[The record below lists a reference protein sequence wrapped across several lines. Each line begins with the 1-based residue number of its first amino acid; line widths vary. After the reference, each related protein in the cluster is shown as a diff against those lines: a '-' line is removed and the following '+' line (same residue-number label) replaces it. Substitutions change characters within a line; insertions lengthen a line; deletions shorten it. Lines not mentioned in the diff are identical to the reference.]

1 MAKPNSG
8 RRQLI
13 VSAAA
18 LCVQPFIG
26 SHAASQPAPSKVPN
40 PKSFRSGDFIWPKKD
55 GQFVPYA
62 GTARGGAV
70 VDEEELNEDQW
81 NQMRIRF
88 IRRARSSAAV
98 GPEADYLRRMADRLE
113 EMTYT
118 EFFHEYAAG
127 VTPGR
132 FQTYGLSNLFYVGHM
147 AVLDVDASG
156 QAFVIEAVLGQSLS
170 CRSCVQRVS
179 YVDWLKA
186 RGDVYVW
193 HGRLSKSDGATGAAV
208 AKAAMSQAG
217 KPYEFLNWD
226 LLDDSGFYCSKL
238 AWYAAYKGA
247 GIALDADAN
256 PKRNIWFSPLQAV
269 RRTKEIELLFNPGNY
284 QNL

>member
-13 VSAAA
+13 VGAAA
-18 LCVQPFIG
+18 LCAQSFIG
-26 SHAASQPAPSKVPN
+26 SNVASQPVTGKVPN
-40 PKSFRSGDFIWPKKD
+40 PKSFRTGDFIWPKKD

-62 GTARGGAV
+62 GTARAGAA
-70 VDEEELNEDQW
+70 VDEQELNEDQW
-81 NQMRIRF
+81 NQMRIQY
-88 IRRARSSAAV
+88 IRRARSSSNT
-98 GPEADYLRRMADRLE
+98 GPDADYRRRIADRLE
-113 EMTYT
+113 EMTYS

-127 VTPGR
+127 VTPDR

-147 AVLDVDASG
+147 AILDVDADG
-156 QAFVIEAVLGQSLS
+156 AAFVVEAVLGQSLS

-179 YVDWLKA
+179 YQEWLKA
-186 RGDVYVW
+186 RGDIYVW
-193 HGRLSKSDGATGAAV
+193 HGRLRNSDATTGAAV
-208 AKAAMSQAG
+208 AKAALAQAG
-217 KPYEFLNWD
+217 KPYDFLNWD
-226 LLDDSGFYCSKL
+226 LLDESGFYCSKL

-247 GIALDADAN
+247 GVALDADTN